1 MRKRILIIVTTG
13 VMALGGA
20 AYTVRSRAGNEP
32 DAVRPSPATAA
43 TAEIVRTDLSDYWTE
58 TGTVGYRRQRTLRGV
73 APGVLTWLPKPG
85 RTVARGE
92 VLYRVGDRPVMLL
105 YGSSPM
111 FRDIDT
117 VGMLGR
123 DIRVLADNLRAL
135 GYRIGEQPAPGTT
148 VTVQGSPAPG
158 GADDIPEPGASAP
171 EASSSGL
178 PASSYRTVVT
188 ARDAVFTA
196 TLKDAVKRWQTA
208 RGVRPADGTLTL
220 GDVVVLSGAVRVGAA
235 AAQLGDDATGNLMAV
250 SDQAKVVT
258 VDIDASRAGDLRA
271 GQKVRIVLPDSTTT
285 GGAVTSVS
293 GNVQTPSGDGA
304 GLDSPK
310 VQVVIAVDKA
320 STIKTI
326 SSADVEVR
334 FAGTARS
341 DVLAVPVGALLALS
355 GGGYG
360 VQISG
365 GSLTAVTVG
374 LFADGMVEITGTGL
388 DAGMRVVTTS

>member
-1 MRKRILIIVTTG
+1 MGKRTFAVVVTAG

-20 AYTVRSRAGNEP
+20 AYAVQSRAGSEP
-32 DAVRPSPATAA
+32 DAVRPSPATVA
-43 TAEIVRTDLSDYWTE
+43 TADVVRTDLSDYWTE
-58 TGTVGYRRQRTLRGV
+58 TGTVGYRRQRTLRGIT
-73 APGVLTWLPKPG
+73 PGVITWLPRPG
-85 RTVARGE
+85 RTVARGD
-92 VLYRVGDRPVMLL
+92 VLYRVGDRPVMLF

-111 FRDIDT
+111 FRDIGT

-123 DIRVLADNLRAL
+123 DVRVLADNLQAL
-135 GYRIGEQPAPGTT
+135 GYRIGKQPAAGTT
-148 VTVQGSPAPG
+148 VTVQGAPASGDTPAPSAS
-158 GADDIPEPGASAP
+158 GAPAP
-171 EASSSGL
+171 AG
-178 PASSYRTVVT
+178 SSYRTVVT
-188 ARDAVFTA
+188 AQDAVFTA
-196 TLKDAVKRWQTA
+196 TLKDAVKRWQA
-208 RGVRPADGTLTL
+208 AQGVRPADGTLTL
-220 GDVVVLSGAVRVGAA
+220 GDVMVLSGAVRVGAA

-258 VDIDASRAGDLRA
+258 ADIDASRAGDLKA

-293 GNVQTPSGDGA
+293 GNVQTPAGDGA
-304 GLDSPK
+304 GPESPK
-310 VQVVIAVDKA
+310 VRVVIAVDKA
-320 STIKTI
+320 SAITNI

-334 FAGTARS
+334 FAGTTRR

-374 LFADGMVEITGTGL
+374 LFADGMVEITGTGIE
-388 DAGMRVVTTS
+388 AGTKVVTTS